1 MRPSLIFVATLA
13 IGFLFALCADSHAQN
28 AGTVASPSPT
38 PAVSAPAR
46 STAISGNA
54 SQKEKPAEAPEQKLP
69 PVVVTATRIEQ
80 PVSEVGTT
88 TTVVESD
95 QIESQKI
102 QAVSDVLR
110 QVPGVSVT
118 QSGSPGTLTDVSI
131 RGSTPSQT
139 LIMVDGVELNSGNTG
154 AFNIANLTTEGLDRV
169 EVVRGAGGALYGSQ
183 AIGGV
188 INLITAEGEGGPKAN
203 FTSEGG
209 NRASQ
214 RQVLTVN
221 GAEGRLGYS
230 GVLSYFSTE
239 GFQKTNDNSDNL
251 SGAFRLDYHLDDDTT
266 IRGFARYFRSNVSLV
281 NLSNFAEAIDPNGH
295 QREEFMLFN
304 GVIEHRF
311 NEHLSVRA
319 NAYFVRDD
327 VRLNDLPEPSYPSTQ
342 IARIPDEIR
351 GGNTEAVYTWAPS
364 WRTVIGFDFK
374 DRWARTYD
382 LFSFPGF
389 TSLTIF
395 RAQRQEYAGYVEQ
408 EGSALDGRILGTA
421 GFRADGNSQFGKEV
435 SPSWSVVIPVKEL
448 NTNFRGSYS
457 EGFRAPSFD
466 ELYFPFFGNP
476 HLAPEISS
484 EYDGGFTT
492 QFAPWA
498 SFTGTYFSRRVHNL
512 IVAVPVTPSPT
523 FPFGSMAGNAG
534 RVDVQGVE
542 LVPSLG
548 PWNGFSL
555 SGGFTILDETH
566 VSLSPNTRPLRV
578 PKKSAY
584 GLAQYTRCGLF
595 RESDSVALSLAYTF
609 VGDRDDI
616 TTASTITSHD
626 AYHRFDAAAL
636 YDGRIRWSI
645 VSDEQVFAR
654 VQNLFDRHYSEAF
667 GFPAPPVNFMAGIK
681 ADFD

>member
-1 MRPSLIFVATLA
+1 MRPSGFSTLTLVAILT
-13 IGFLFALCADSHAQN
+13 FAVCPSASAQTP
-28 AGTVASPSPT
+28 ASTASPSPT
-38 PAVSAPAR
+38 PSASAPVK
-46 STAISGNA
+46 SG
-54 SQKEKPAEAPEQKLP
+54 EKRAQSPEQKLA
-69 PVVVTATRIEQ
+69 PVVVTATRIQQ

-88 TTVVESD
+88 TTVIESD

-102 QAVSDVLR
+102 QSVGDALR
-110 QVPGVSVT
+110 QVPGVFVT

-139 LIMVDGVELNSGNTG
+139 LIMVDGVEVNDGNTG
-154 AFNIANLTTEGLDRV
+154 EFDISHLTTDGLDRI

-188 INLITAEGEGGPKAN
+188 INLLTAEGEGAPKAS
-203 FTSEGG
+203 FLSEGG
-209 NRASQ
+209 NRASEQ
-214 RQVLTVN
+214 QVLTLS

-239 GFQKTNDNSDNL
+239 GFQKVNDNSDNL
-251 SGAFRLDYHLDDDTT
+251 SGAFRLDYHLDDDTA
-266 IRGFARYFRSNVSLV
+266 IRGFARYFRSNVSLPDL
-281 NLSNFAEAIDPNGH
+281 NNFAEAIDPNAH
-295 QREEFMLFN
+295 QRNEFMLFN

-311 NEHLSVRA
+311 NEHLSARA
-319 NAYFVRDD
+319 NAYFLRDD
-327 VRLNDLPEPSYPSTQ
+327 VRLNDLPEPAFPSTQ
-342 IARIPDEIR
+342 IARIPDETR
-351 GGNTEAVYTWAPS
+351 GGTTEAVYTWTPA
-364 WRTVIGFDFK
+364 WRTVAGFDFK

-389 TSLTIF
+389 GSVTVF
-395 RAQRQEYAGYVEQ
+395 RARRQEYAGYVEQ

-421 GFRADGNSQFGKEV
+421 GFRVDGNSQFGKEV
-435 SPSWSVVIPVKEL
+435 SPAWSIVIPVNEIK
-448 NTNFRGSYS
+448 TSFRGSYS

-466 ELYFPFFGNP
+466 ELYFPGFGNP
-476 HLAPEISS
+476 RLAPEISS

-492 QFAPWA
+492 TFAPWA

-512 IVAVPVTPSPT
+512 IVAVPVKPSPT

-542 LVPSLG
+542 LAPSLG

-555 SGGFTILDETH
+555 SGGFTLLDETH
-566 VSLSPNTRPLRV
+566 FSPTGARPVRV

-584 GLAQYTRCGLF
+584 GLAQYTRRGLL
-595 RESDSVALSLAYTF
+595 REDDSVVLSLAYTF

-626 AYHRFDAAAL
+626 AYHRFDATAL
-636 YDGRIRWSI
+636 YDGRVRWNF
-645 VSDEQVFAR
+645 VSGEQVFAR
-654 VQNLFDRHYSEAF
+654 VMNLLDRHYAEAF
-667 GFPAPPVNFMAGIK
+667 GFPSPPVNFMAGIK